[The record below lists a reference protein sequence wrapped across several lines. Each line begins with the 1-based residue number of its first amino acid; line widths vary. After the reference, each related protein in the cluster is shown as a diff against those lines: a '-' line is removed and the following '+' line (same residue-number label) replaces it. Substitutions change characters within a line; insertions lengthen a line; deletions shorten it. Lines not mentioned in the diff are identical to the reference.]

1 MGKEILNRRQ
11 NILADSIPPE
21 IPTGAVTATSYATS
35 STGGVIKVDGE
46 YGLDI
51 TSGGKL
57 KGKAISA
64 ANYAA
69 ANNAAI
75 LCKET
80 YENIKPGVA
89 SADALGMIKVG
100 SGLSIADGVLSA
112 SAAGGATVDLCWTG
126 AATDN
131 QNVDLTTALTGYTLA
146 LIVAYK
152 DVGGSNYYDASAIVP
167 VALLGTGNPDNMV
180 NLNCGSGYSA
190 NVTVSTAKVRTS
202 SVNGFDTFKVYG
214 IK

>member
-11 NILADSIPPE
+11 NILADAIPPE

-35 STGGVIKVDGE
+35 STGGVIKVDGD

-69 ANNAAI
+69 ANNAAL

-80 YENIKPGVA
+80 YENIKPGIA

-112 SAAGGATVDLCWTG
+112 AAAGGLTITQCWQGSPTG
-126 AATDN
+126 GNAVA
-131 QNVDLTTALTGYTLA
+131 LTTPLEGFSLVLILGEAGSDASLA
-146 LIVAYK
+146 C
-152 DVGGSNYYDASAIVP
+152 ASAIVP
-167 VALLGTGNPDNMV
+167 V
-180 NLNCGSGYSA
+180 SA
-190 NVTVSTAKVRTS
+190 TDRSIYLYGKLIGDSCEAIVKFSDSNTKVETNSVSHFTRFTI
-202 SVNGFDTFKVYG
+202 FG

>member
-11 NILADSIPPE
+11 NILADAIPPE
-21 IPTGAVTATSYATS
+21 IPTGAVTATSYATG

-64 ANYAA
+64 ANYAS
-69 ANNAAI
+69 ANNAAL

-80 YENIKPGVA
+80 YENIKPGIA

-112 SAAGGATVDLCWTG
+112 SAVGGLTITQCWQGVPTG
-126 AATDN
+126 GTAVA
-131 QNVDLTTALTGYTLA
+131 LTTPLEGFSLV
-146 LIVAYK
+146 LILGEA
-152 DVGGSNYYDASAIVP
+152 GNGSYCASAILP
-167 VALLGTGNPDNMV
+167 VSATDRSIYLYGKLIGNSCEATIKFSDSNTKV
-180 NLNCGSGYSA
+180 ETNS
-190 NVTVSTAKVRTS
+190 VSYFTRFTI
-202 SVNGFDTFKVYG
+202 YG